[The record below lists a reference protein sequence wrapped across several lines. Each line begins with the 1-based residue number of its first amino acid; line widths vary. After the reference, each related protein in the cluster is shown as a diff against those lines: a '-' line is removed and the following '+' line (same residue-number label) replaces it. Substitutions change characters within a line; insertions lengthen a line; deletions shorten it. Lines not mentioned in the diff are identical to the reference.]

1 MRVVISGGGTAG
13 HVYPALALAKCL
25 AERFDARI
33 GFVGTATGLEAD
45 LVPAAGFDLATI
57 DASPFVRKVSPAA
70 IGAAFT
76 MARSVGR
83 CRPLVRGADVVVG
96 MGGYA
101 SGPALSAAV
110 RERRP
115 IVLHEQN
122 AVPGLANRLFSRAA
136 RTVALTFDEA
146 RARFPRSVRKVL
158 TGNPVRAEIESF
170 HEHAAEWRKE
180 AADTF
185 DLDPGRTTLL
195 VFGGSQGA
203 LHVNTAA
210 VGAFQLIRSRSDL
223 QVILV
228 CGRAHFEPTAESL
241 AASGLSGEGD
251 ELRVRLIAYLDRMEL
266 GYAAADLVIARAGAT
281 SIAEITA
288 AGLPSLLVPY
298 PYATGRHQ
306 EANARALQR
315 AGAAKVMLDE
325 QLMSETLAVEIERLV
340 GDEAALHAMAERAA
354 AWGKPKAA
362 DALAGVVAGAAE
374 GN

>member
-1 MRVVISGGGTAG
+1 MNVVISGGGTAG
-13 HVYPALALAKCL
+13 HVYPALALARCL

-33 GFVGTATGLEAD
+33 AFIGTATGLEAE
-45 LVPAAGFDLATI
+45 LVPSAGFELTTI

-122 AVPGLANRLFSRAA
+122 AVPGLANRLFSRTA
-136 RTVALTFDEA
+136 RTVALTFEEA
-146 RARFPRSVRKVL
+146 RRRFPRNVRKVV
-158 TGNPVRAEIESF
+158 TGNPVREEIAAF

-180 AADTF
+180 AADTL
-185 DLDPGRTTLL
+185 DLDPARSTLL

-228 CGRAHFEPTAESL
+228 CGRTHFDRTAESL
-241 AASGLSGEGD
+241 AAAGLSGEGD

-298 PYATGRHQ
+298 PYATGGHQ
-306 EANARALQR
+306 EANARALER
-315 AGAAKVMLDE
+315 AGAAIVMLDE
-325 QLMSETLAVEIERLV
+325 QLTSETLSVEIERIV
-340 GDEAALHAMAERAA
+340 GDEATLRAMAGRAE
-354 AWGKPKAA
+354 AWGKPNAA
-362 DALAGVVAGAAE
+362 DELAGVVAGAAE